1 MRQPDADGL
10 YPMSAKEHLALRT
23 LYGAVNALLTKQD
36 DIKDRVA
43 LLGMTEDYEEITDK
57 FCKLLA
63 GFLNTIP
70 RRKQEMV
77 RREMNNT
84 ILTVS
89 IGRTYTD
96 STHNGC
102 YIDSEVL
109 MKLINLCMQDH
120 CFICQK
126 SFKEGTRHCPIYKA
140 IADCYAY
147 ELTDE
152 ESNFCPLQGVWEI
165 EEDPEFK
172 P

>member
-1 MRQPDADGL
+1 MRKADPDGK
-10 YPMSAKEHLALRT
+10 YPMSGKEHLALRT

-36 DIKDRVA
+36 DIKERVA
-43 LLGMTEDYEEITDK
+43 LLGMTEDYEKITDK
-57 FCKLLA
+57 FCELLA

-70 RRKQEMV
+70 VRKQEMV
-77 RREMNNT
+77 RKEMNNT

-89 IGRTYTD
+89 IGRNYTD
-96 STHNGC
+96 HNSNGC

-109 MKLINLCMQDH
+109 MRLINLCMKDH
-120 CFICQK
+120 CFVCEK
-126 SFKEGTRHCPIYKA
+126 TYKEGTRHCEIYKA

-147 ELTDE
+147 ELVDE
-152 ESNFCPLQGVWEI
+152 ETPYCPLQGVWEI